1 MASGYYILDSTD
13 TEDNMPEKDEY
24 RNFHCLYLET
34 LLIVKSISMSICLLV
49 LASITPNNIS
59 LHRDLSKTNFL
70 YLNSSLCV
78 SMEKK

>member
-1 MASGYYILDSTD
+1 MLDTTD

-34 LLIVKSISMSICLLV
+34 LLIVKSISMSIFLLV
-49 LASITPNNIS
+49 LASIITPNNIS

-78 SMEKK
+78 SMEKN